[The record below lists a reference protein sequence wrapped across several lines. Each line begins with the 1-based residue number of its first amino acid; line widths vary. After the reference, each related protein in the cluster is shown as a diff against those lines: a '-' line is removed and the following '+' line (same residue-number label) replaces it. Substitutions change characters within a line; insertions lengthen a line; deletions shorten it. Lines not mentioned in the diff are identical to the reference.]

1 MAMKCNVTEGT
12 NIPKIAMNIA
22 TKIAVLGVAAL
33 TLASCGEKSKTAD
46 ATPAPGTVPATAEA
60 AKVEPAKVEAP
71 PPVTPAP
78 EPLVIPAGTKISV
91 RTTTALS
98 TKNAETGAPFSGSL
112 SAPLIVKGETI
123 APKGAPVEGVV
134 ANSDDGGRVKGV
146 ASISLRLTKVEIHG
160 KMVPVKTGVF
170 VKEAKATK
178 KKDALKVGIGAGIG
192 AAIGAIAGGGK
203 GAAIGAGAG
212 GAAGTGV
219 VLATHGDPA
228 VVGAESLISFKLTN
242 PVTVRP

>member
-1 MAMKCNVTEGT
+1 
-12 NIPKIAMNIA
+12 MNIA
-22 TKIAVLGVAAL
+22 TRIAVLGVAAF
-33 TLASCGEKSKTAD
+33 TLASCGEKSNTAEV
-46 ATPAPGTVPATAEA
+46 PPPGTTPVAGAPATAEPVKA
-60 AKVEPAKVEAP
+60 VEAP
-71 PPVTPAP
+71 PPVAPQP
-78 EPLVIPAGTKISV
+78 EPIVIPAGTKIAV

-98 TKNAETGAPFSGSL
+98 TKEVETGAPFSGSL

-123 APKGAPVEGVV
+123 APRGAPVEGVV

-146 ASISLRLTKVEIHG
+146 ASISLRLTKVEMHG

-242 PVTVRP
+242 PVTVKP